1 MKLQSVSRTDR
12 KILSVLRLLAGCNLT
27 NRPMKKRRKA
37 KLAELREGRPILNNG
52 QPAKWLIEA
61 IGQDAADAA
70 VLFDA
75 RAVELVTEGVMLR
88 LGEGERRAA

>member
-1 MKLQSVSRTDR
+1 
-12 KILSVLRLLAGCNLT
+12 
-27 NRPMKKRRKA
+27 MKKTRKA

-61 IGQDAADAA
+61 VGQEVADAA

-75 RAVELVTEGVMLR
+75 AAVELVTEGVTVR
-88 LGEGERRAA
+88 LVERRAA